1 MYTTNCIVEKKY
13 FYSTIFIIIFVVFRF
28 LVGNQSQS
36 TFMTNLAITIAWSQA
51 LIGKQEFQIP
61 ECIVVCISLRPQVT
75 GEACLT
81 YKYV

>member
-13 FYSTIFIIIFVVFRF
+13 FYSTILVIIFVVFRF

-36 TFMTNLAITIAWSQA
+36 TFMTNLAITIARSRA
-51 LIGKQEFQIP
+51 LIEKQEFQIP
-61 ECIVVCISLRPQVT
+61 ECTVVYISLHPQVT

-81 YKYV
+81 NKYV

>member
-36 TFMTNLAITIAWSQA
+36 TFMTNLAITIVRNRA
-51 LIGKQEFQIP
+51 LTEKQEFQIP
-61 ECIVVCISLRPQVT
+61 ECTVVCISLRPQVT